1 MGIPVGGSKKDRQT
15 KLKNRMKGDLAYHV
29 LTDKEKREGHD
40 VFEEKYGKKSDKL
53 WMNTVDKTGSVKKAD
68 EAVSDYAA
76 RIQKHEGIEM
86 KKGGRVKRKNT
97 SRENRLEELG
107 RVDSEKAYSR
117 KGKRNL
123 KSEKK
128 RIVRELKSTGGSAG
142 AVMSGKKVGIQIR

>member
-1 MGIPVGGSKKDRQT
+1 
-15 KLKNRMKGDLAYHV
+15 
-29 LTDKEKREGHD
+29 
-40 VFEEKYGKKSDKL
+40 
-53 WMNTVDKTGSVKKAD
+53 MNTVDKTGSVKKAD
-68 EAVSDYAA
+68 EAVADYAA

-86 KKGGRVKRKNT
+86 KKGGKLKRKNT

-107 RVDSEKAYSR
+107 RVDAEKAYSR